1 VAEKEQVKIAIHQ
14 PNFLPWPGYFYKMSL
29 CDVFVFLD
37 DVQIN
42 RRSYTQR
49 VKIRHQSISGKDRWL
64 SVPIK
69 KHPEKTLINHI
80 QIDPSKKWT
89 ENHWKILQNT
99 YRNAPNWDIYSPWM
113 KELFDVCFEYTSL
126 SEMNIFL
133 IKEIAKNLDIK
144 CKMIKSSALPVYG
157 KADTYTYQIVKHLDG
172 IAYIRGKGEQRYAK
186 DPVWQIDQ
194 SIEVVNINYDPF
206 MKNDPSGTWQNGFSI
221 IDLLMENPG
230 FIPGNDSKTP
240 DLFQGMI

>member
-69 KHPEKTLINHI
+69 KHPEKTLINKI
-80 QIDPSKKWT
+80 QIDTTKNWT
-89 ENHWKILQNT
+89 DKHRKLFQNT
-99 YRNAPNWDIYSPWM
+99 YCNAKNWEMYGSWM
-113 KELFDVCFEYTSL
+113 NELLDASSKYTSL
-126 SEMNIFL
+126 SEMNISL
-133 IKEIAKNLDIK
+133 IKAIAEKLDIK
-144 CKMIKSSALPVYG
+144 CKMIRSSALPVKG
-157 KADTYTYQIVKHLDG
+157 KADTYTYWIVKHLNG
-172 IAYIRGKGEQRYAK
+172 MAYIRGKGEQQYAK
-186 DPVWQIDQ
+186 DPAWQNDQ
-194 SIEVVNINYDPF
+194 TIEVMNIDYDPF
-206 MKNDPSGTWQNGFSI
+206 LKNDTSGTWKNGYSV
-221 IDLLMENPG
+221 IDLLLTK
-230 FIPGNDSKTP
+230 GN
-240 DLFQGMI
+240 LF